1 LFLLEAFSFCPRLP
15 SFPNMPLR
23 ERIDNEVKDAM
34 RAGDARRRDALRLL
48 TAALKQKEVD
58 ERKSLTDADVVAV
71 IDKMIKQRRD
81 SVAQFE
87 QGGRA
92 DLVEKENF
100 EIAVLQGYMPA
111 ALSEADVETQIA
123 QAIAETGAKGPADM
137 GKVMGA
143 LRGRLAGR
151 ADMGKVSARVKA
163 RLAG

>member
-1 LFLLEAFSFCPRLP
+1 
-15 SFPNMPLR
+15 MPLR
-23 ERIDNEVKDAM
+23 ERIDNDVKDAM

-81 SVAQFE
+81 SVTQFE

-111 ALSEADVETQIA
+111 ALSEADVEVEIA
-123 QAIAETGAKGPADM
+123 QAIAETGAQGPADM

-151 ADMGKVSARVKA
+151 ADMSKVSARVKA
-163 RLAG
+163 KLAG

>member
-1 LFLLEAFSFCPRLP
+1 
-15 SFPNMPLR
+15 MPLR
-23 ERIDNEVKDAM
+23 EQIDNDVKDAM

-100 EIAVLQGYMPA
+100 EIAVLQAYMPA
-111 ALSEADVETQIA
+111 ALSDAEVET
-123 QAIAETGAKGPADM
+123 AIAETIDETGAKGPADM
-137 GKVMGA
+137 GKVMTA

-151 ADMGKVSARVKA
+151 TDMAKVSGRVKA
-163 RLAG
+163 KLTG